1 MTLKEL
7 ITGYREEHNMSQRQ
21 FATACGLSNG
31 YISMIEREVNPNTGE
46 KIVPTL
52 VALQKLA
59 TGMHISLASLLTLVD
74 DMPVDITAEQKPTP
88 VSEDGLSEEALAI
101 GKAYMKATPKEQHTV
116 RIVLYDY
123 LQEDMAPKSVAARNG
138 IDLEQEDWNKVILP
152 NDADDTPV

>member
-59 TGMHISLASLLTLVD
+59 TGMHITLADLLIRVD
-74 DMPVDITAEQKPTP
+74 DMPVDIAAEWAPTP
-88 VSEDGLSEEALAI
+88 VSEDGLDREAKEVAD
-101 GKAYMKATPKEQHTV
+101 AYKIADPYVQFSV
-116 RIVLYDY
+116 RRLLD
-123 LQEDMAPKSVAARNG
+123 LDTQNMEFQFAARKSDKPHHSTG
-138 IDLEQEDWNKVILP
+138 S
-152 NDADDTPV
+152 DTDVQI